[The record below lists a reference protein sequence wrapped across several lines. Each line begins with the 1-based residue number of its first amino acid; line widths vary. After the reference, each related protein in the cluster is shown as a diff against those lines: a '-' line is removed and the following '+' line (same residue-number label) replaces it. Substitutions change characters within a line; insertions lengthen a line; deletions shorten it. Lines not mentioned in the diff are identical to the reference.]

1 MDKIRINNLEVF
13 ANHGVFPEEN
23 SLGQKFIISAVLYVD
38 THKAGITDDLTKSV
52 HYGEVCS
59 LISKVTKENTF
70 MLIERLA
77 EVIAEQVLLAY
88 DKISEI
94 DVEVKKPWAPIA
106 QTIDY
111 VAVSINRKWH
121 TAYIGLGSNM
131 GDKEGYLKLACDR
144 MSDSPKCRLMKSSDF
159 IVTEPVGGVEQDD
172 FLNAAVCIKT
182 LYTPEELL
190 DFTAGIEAEA
200 KRERLVHWGP
210 RTLDI
215 DILFYDDI
223 IMYTDRLIVP
233 HKELH
238 NRLFVL
244 EPMADIAPYYC
255 HPIYKKTVSD
265 MFSDLKRSIS
275 HREEE

>member
-59 LISKVTKENTF
+59 LICKVTRENTF

-88 DKISEI
+88 DQISEI

-131 GDKEGYLKLACDR
+131 GDKEGYLKFACDR
-144 MSDSPKCRLMKSSDF
+144 MSDNLKCRLMKASDF
-159 IVTEPVGGVEQDD
+159 IVTKPVGGVEQED

-182 LYTPEELL
+182 LYTPEELI

-238 NRLFVL
+238 KRLFVL

-255 HPIYKKTVSD
+255 HPIYKKTMSD
-265 MFSDLKRSIS
+265 MFLDLKISIS